1 MVKSKL
7 RKYLKQIW
15 HFLWE
20 ENSVWSWI
28 ANIALA
34 FILIKF
40 VVYPGI
46 GLILGTNY
54 PIVAVVS
61 GSMEHSEKFENWFAS
76 QNELYASYSI
86 NEAEFQNYLFRNGFN
101 KGDII
106 ILRGIKPHEINVGDV
121 IVFRTSRPD
130 PIIHRVVEIYEENGS
145 FYYHTKGDNNRG
157 SLLDETRIPQQNVIG
172 KAYYKIP
179 WLGWIKIGFAS
190 FIESVMGR

>member
-1 MVKSKL
+1 MTQSKF
-7 RKYLKQIW
+7 RKFLKKLW
-15 HFLWE
+15 YFLWE

-61 GSMEHSEKFENWFAS
+61 GSMEHGTDFDEWFELQQALYSEYGIEKSNFSHYRFK
-76 QNELYASYSI
+76 
-86 NEAEFQNYLFRNGFN
+86 NGFN

-106 ILRGIKPHEINVGDV
+106 ILHGVKPQNVKVGDV
-121 IVFRTSRPD
+121 IVFKSSRPD
-130 PIIHRVVEIYEENGS
+130 PIIHRVVEINEDNS
-145 FYYHTKGDNNRG
+145 NFYYHTKGDNNRG
-157 SLLDETRIPQQNVIG
+157 SLADEVRIPEPNVIG
-172 KAYYKIP
+172 KAYYKVP
-179 WLGWIKIGFAS
+179 WLGWIKIGFTNLLGMTVS
-190 FIESVMGR
+190 